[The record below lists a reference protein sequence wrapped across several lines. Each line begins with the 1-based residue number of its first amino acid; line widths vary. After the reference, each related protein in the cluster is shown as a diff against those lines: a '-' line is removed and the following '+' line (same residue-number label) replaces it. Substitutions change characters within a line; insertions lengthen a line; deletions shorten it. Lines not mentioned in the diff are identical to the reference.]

1 MPFDLNQGDPS
12 QGALVLSPAQSDPA
26 GKEEQAEPG
35 GLDRTFSGG
44 SGQAAFVF
52 SAELEIQ
59 TATVIQIATIKPV

>member
-1 MPFDLNQGDPS
+1 
-12 QGALVLSPAQSDPA
+12 LSSAQSDPA

-52 SAELEIQ
+52 SAEPEIQ
-59 TATVIQIATIKPV
+59 IATVIQITTIKTV